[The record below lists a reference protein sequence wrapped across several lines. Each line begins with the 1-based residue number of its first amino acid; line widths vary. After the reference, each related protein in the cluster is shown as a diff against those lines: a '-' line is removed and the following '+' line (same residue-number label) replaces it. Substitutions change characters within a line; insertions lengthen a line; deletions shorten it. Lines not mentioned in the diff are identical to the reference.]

1 MQVLKSVR
9 EFVNHEHMNLIG
21 GDWSV
26 GRSGAILAVEN
37 PATSEVLTEVP
48 QSSEADVNDAVAA
61 ARAALKE
68 WRVLPASERA
78 SLLWRLGELVSEHAS
93 ELAQLDVLDN
103 GKTFGDAM
111 AVDIPLTAEI
121 FRYYAGWVSK
131 IEGRQL
137 PVSLPDF
144 HTYSR
149 REPMGVVAA
158 IIPWNFPLL
167 MCAYKLGP
175 ALAAGN
181 TVVLKPAEQT
191 PLSALRL
198 GELIVEAGFPAGVV
212 NIVTGDGP
220 QTGAPLAAHEDVDKV
235 SFTGD
240 FQTGRNI
247 VDASRG
253 NLKRVTLELGG
264 KSPNIVFADAD
275 IDAATD
281 GSFGA
286 AFFNQGQ
293 CCIGGARLLVHSSIA
308 DELSSR
314 LVERAR
320 SVRLG
325 NGLVEGT
332 EMGPLV
338 SDTQL
343 QRVLTHL
350 EVARDEGAEL
360 LVGGERGEG
369 ELSKGHFMQ
378 PTVLRGADLGSQIM
392 QDEVFGPVLAVATF
406 DSEDEVVEMAN
417 DVRFGLAAGIWT
429 RDVGRA
435 HRVANSL
442 QAGTVWVN
450 TYGMFD
456 VAASYGGFKM
466 SGYGRELGEE
476 ALDAYLQTKTVWV
489 NLA

>member
-1 MQVLKSVR
+1 MEVLESVR
-9 EFVNHEHMNLIG
+9 EFVNHEHANLIG
-21 GDWSV
+21 GDWAV
-26 GRSGAILAVEN
+26 GHSGAILVVEN

-48 QSSEADVNDAVAA
+48 QSSEVDVNDAVAA
-61 ARAALKE
+61 ARAALKG

-78 SLLWRLGELVSEHAS
+78 SLLWRLGEMVSQHAS

-103 GKTFGDAM
+103 GKTFGEAM

-198 GELIVEAGFPAGVV
+198 GQLIVEAGFPAGVV

-247 VDASRG
+247 
-253 NLKRVTLELGG
+253 LIILFQ
-264 KSPNIVFADAD
+264 P
-275 IDAATD
+275 
-281 GSFGA
+281 
-286 AFFNQGQ
+286 
-293 CCIGGARLLVHSSIA
+293 IA
-308 DELSSR
+308 
-314 LVERAR
+314 
-320 SVRLG
+320 
-325 NGLVEGT
+325 
-332 EMGPLV
+332 
-338 SDTQL
+338 
-343 QRVLTHL
+343 H
-350 EVARDEGAEL
+350 
-360 LVGGERGEG
+360 
-369 ELSKGHFMQ
+369 
-378 PTVLRGADLGSQIM
+378 
-392 QDEVFGPVLAVATF
+392 
-406 DSEDEVVEMAN
+406 
-417 DVRFGLAAGIWT
+417 
-429 RDVGRA
+429 
-435 HRVANSL
+435 NS
-442 QAGTVWVN
+442 WI
-450 TYGMFD
+450 
-456 VAASYGGFKM
+456 K
-466 SGYGRELGEE
+466 
-476 ALDAYLQTKTVWV
+476 
-489 NLA
+489 